1 MLTVERLEQ
10 VARNGVLGGYAE
22 VYGYRRVR
30 LKLAMDC
37 EEPYGHTLFS
47 RISARH
53 GKRVHPFTV
62 DLEARCRKCAS
73 CKRRRRN
80 LWIGRAI
87 TEYQMAPRTVFGTIT
102 MSVQE
107 QLNLDDLITLRLARG
122 RVDFNKLS
130 QREIFEERSKQ
141 FGAEVTKYFK
151 RLRKN
156 LALQPGSLRYLLIA
170 EVHDSDETSIEMKGR
185 PHFHLLLHEQ
195 QAGQLVKGDPL
206 EVLRTRERSGEYI
219 HAWAWNKR
227 YKRWDERVK
236 LADDAIVRKEW
247 TLGFTNF
254 QWAQSAQAASYVCAY
269 LNKSLMLRVRASQHY
284 GDEDW
289 WAAMATSS
297 PNITEGKADPQDPAS
312 KLDPL
317 ETPLE
322 AGEHGEAARTQASL
336 WTVD

>member
-22 VYGYRRVR
+22 VYGHRRVR
-30 LKLAMDC
+30 LTLAMDC
-37 EEPYGHTLFS
+37 EQPYGHTMYS
-47 RISARH
+47 RISATH
-53 GKRVHPFTV
+53 GKKVQPFTV

-107 QLNLDDLITLRLARG
+107 QLALDDSIFLRLARG

-130 QREIFEERSKQ
+130 PLEIFEERSKE
-141 FGAEVTKYFK
+141 FGAEVTKWLK
-151 RLRKN
+151 RIRKGDDAHRGP
-156 LALQPGSLRYLLIA
+156 LALRYLLIA

-195 QAGQLVKGDPL
+195 EAGQLVHGDPL

-219 HAWAWNKR
+219 HAWSWNKR
-227 YKRWDERVK
+227 FKRWDERVK
-236 LADDAIVRKEW
+236 VADDAFIRKNW

-284 GDEDW
+284 GDEEY

-297 PNITEGKADPQDPAS
+297 PNNTEGKVLLNANNV

-317 ETPLE
+317 EPVPLDSGLNVE
-322 AGEHGEAARTQASL
+322 EEN
-336 WTVD
+336 